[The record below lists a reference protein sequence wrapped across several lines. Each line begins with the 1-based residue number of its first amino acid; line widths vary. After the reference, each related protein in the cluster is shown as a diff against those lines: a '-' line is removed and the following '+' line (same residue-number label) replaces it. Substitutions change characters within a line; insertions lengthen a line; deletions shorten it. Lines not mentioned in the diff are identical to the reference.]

1 MKVFWQQD
9 ILIVIVCT
17 LNWYKKLLLNILTL
31 NILFSKSMRK
41 GKTKQTHRLH
51 KYYFS
56 LCMPQNR
63 HNITGLNFL
72 ILYSA
77 IVQQFISNYS
87 ALVQQFISNYSAI
100 VQQFISNY
108 SAIVQQIISN
118 YSAIVQQSF
127 SNSEPQVF
135 PSIRNKRN
143 TLYFRSLPGS
153 QGGSLWESV
162 FRQCCLKWEAPAVF
176 NCSAVTAWFFGV
188 VGFCVTYCW
197 WRSILCHLLLV
208 S

>member
-1 MKVFWQQD
+1 MVSIKVFWQQD

-17 LNWYKKLLLNILTL
+17 LNWYKKILLNILTL
-31 NILFSKSMRK
+31 NIFFSKSMRK
-41 GKTKQTHRLH
+41 GNTNQTHRLH

-63 HNITGLNFL
+63 WNTTGLNFL

-77 IVQQFISNYS
+77 IIQQFISNY
-87 ALVQQFISNYSAI
+87 FAI

-108 SAIVQQIISN
+108 SAII
-118 YSAIVQQSF
+118 QQSF

-143 TLYFRSLPGS
+143 TLLSRSLSGS
-153 QGGSLWESV
+153 QGGCLWESV
-162 FRQCCLKWEAPAVF
+162 FRQCCLKWEAPAIF
-176 NCSAVTAWFFGV
+176 NCSAETTWFFGV
-188 VGFCVTYCW
+188 VGFCFIYCW
-197 WRSILCHLLLV
+197 CCSILCHLLLV

>member
-1 MKVFWQQD
+1 
-9 ILIVIVCT
+9 
-17 LNWYKKLLLNILTL
+17 
-31 NILFSKSMRK
+31 
-41 GKTKQTHRLH
+41 
-51 KYYFS
+51 
-56 LCMPQNR
+56 MPQNR

-77 IVQQFISNYS
+77 IVQQFISNY
-87 ALVQQFISNYSAI
+87 AAIVQQFISNYSAI

-108 SAIVQQIISN
+108 SAIVQQ
-118 YSAIVQQSF
+118 SF
-127 SNSEPQVF
+127 INSEPQVF

-143 TLYFRSLPGS
+143 TNFSCSLSGS

-176 NCSAVTAWFFGV
+176 NCSALMTWWFVVFGIFVTNCWCRSAF
-188 VGFCVTYCW
+188 VTYCW
-197 WRSILCHLLLV
+197 CRSKLCHLLLV

>member
-41 GKTKQTHRLH
+41 RKTNQTHRLH

-63 HNITGLNFL
+63 WNTTGLNFL

-77 IVQQFISNYS
+77 IIQQFISNY
-87 ALVQQFISNYSAI
+87 FAI

-108 SAIVQQIISN
+108 SAII
-118 YSAIVQQSF
+118 QQSF

-143 TLYFRSLPGS
+143 TVFSLTFFGS
-153 QGGSLWESV
+153 QRGSLWESV

-176 NCSAVTAWFFGV
+176 NCSAVTTGFVGV
-188 VGFCVTYCW
+188 VLFNVKFVGVVVFCVNNCW
-197 WRSILCHLLLV
+197 CCSVLCQLLLL